1 MWGLGGGPGDCQGT
15 LGSYTGATHQS
26 STVHPAVAAFVDNP
40 TVSSLSARHHDL
52 ERIIA
57 VRALKGGDR
66 INESALAIK
75 LGVSRGPIRE
85 ACRSLEQ
92 TGLLRSEINRGFFV
106 REISM
111 KEALEIYDLRAHLAL
126 MAGRLAAAA
135 ITPAQLGEMEAL
147 VARMEE
153 AAEANDMGRYYPLNI
168 DFHTRLVEIADN
180 HKLTQFWPALEDAL
194 HLYRSRSFIFPG
206 SLRASNYDHRAI
218 VGAMRAGDA
227 EGAGR
232 LLAEHILK
240 GKARLLR
247 TVD

>member
-1 MWGLGGGPGDCQGT
+1 M
-15 LGSYTGATHQS
+15 
-26 STVHPAVAAFVDNP
+26 
-40 TVSSLSARHHDL
+40 
-52 ERIIA
+52 IA
-57 VRALKGGDR
+57 VRELKGGDR

-111 KEALEIYDLRAHLAL
+111 KEALDIYDLRAHLGL
-126 MAGRLAAAA
+126 LAGRLAAAA
-135 ITPAQLGEMEAL
+135 ITPAQLDDMEAL

-168 DFHTRLVEIADN
+168 EFHTRLVAIADN
-180 HKLTQFWPALEDAL
+180 HKLTQFWPALEGAL

-218 VGAMRAGDA
+218 VAAMRAGDA

-232 LLAEHILK
+232 LLSEHILK

-247 TVD
+247 TVA